1 MRREVGMGKGSEEE
15 GVDPAF
21 SPSRSGPPLMK
32 GGADFLLVDC
42 NNFQAQAELF
52 CSGESAALV
61 SLCL

>member
-1 MRREVGMGKGSEEE
+1 MGKESGGE
-15 GVDPAF
+15 GMDPAF

-52 CSGESAALV
+52 CGGESAALV
-61 SLCL
+61 SFCL